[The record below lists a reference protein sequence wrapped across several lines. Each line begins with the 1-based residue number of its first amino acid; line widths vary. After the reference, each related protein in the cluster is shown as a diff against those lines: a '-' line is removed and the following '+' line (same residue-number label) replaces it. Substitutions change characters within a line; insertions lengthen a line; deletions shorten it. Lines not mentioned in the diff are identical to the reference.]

1 MKSFIGTVL
10 GPLLRLKIL
19 SLRPPE
25 RRWARYLLAAFSGA
39 LVIATATALVVTFSP
54 DNYTSRWTLI
64 LPGSGSE
71 ASLFLQGIGQASS
84 NSASPYASISRS
96 PQVNY
101 REIVASDTVLSL
113 AAEIAEMSSA
123 EFGKPR
129 VKLVQQS
136 SLMSF
141 SISGESAPL
150 AQVKAQA
157 INAALR
163 RTLDR
168 LRSNEL
174 SLREQGLRSAMDSY
188 SKRMTNA
195 RADLLEH

>member
-1 MKSFIGTVL
+1 MNSLRPFIGKL
-10 GPLLRLKIL
+10 FGPLLRLKVL

-25 RRWARYLLAAFSGA
+25 RRWSRYLLAALAGLLLIWSA
-39 LVIATATALVVTFSP
+39 AAAVLSFSP

-101 REIVASDTVLSL
+101 REIVGSDTVLML
-113 AAEIAEMSSA
+113 AADLAEMTVA

-129 VKLVQQS
+129 VKLIQQS

-141 SISGESAPL
+141 SISGDTAEQAQTKAHCRQQSA
-150 AQVKAQA
+150 A
-157 INAALR
+157 
-163 RTLDR
+163 D
-168 LRSNEL
+168 
-174 SLREQGLRSAMDSY
+174 Y
-188 SKRMTNA
+188 A
-195 RADLLEH
+195 RATSQQ